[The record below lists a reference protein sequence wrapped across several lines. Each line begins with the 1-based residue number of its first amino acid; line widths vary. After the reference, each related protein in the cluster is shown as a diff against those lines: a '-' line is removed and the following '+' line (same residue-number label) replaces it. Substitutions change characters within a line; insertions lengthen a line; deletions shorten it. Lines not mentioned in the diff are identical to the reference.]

1 MLATCLFCGERTQQT
16 DAWCTLTKAFACNGN
31 VKKAEDDQN
40 VKEAKSGQNRVIIL
54 QGNHCQDLKEF
65 LMNEQVPAAKIRMHN
80 F

>member
-40 VKEAKSGQNRVIIL
+40 VKEAKKRSEQSHYSSREPLSGSKGIPY
-54 QGNHCQDLKEF
+54 E
-65 LMNEQVPAAKIRMHN
+65 
-80 F
+80 